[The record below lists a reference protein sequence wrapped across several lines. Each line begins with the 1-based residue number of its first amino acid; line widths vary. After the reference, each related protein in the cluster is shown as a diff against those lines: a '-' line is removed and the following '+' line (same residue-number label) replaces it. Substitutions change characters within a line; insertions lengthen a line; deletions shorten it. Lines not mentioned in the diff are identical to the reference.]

1 MGALDKRVERTRT
14 RRERIA
20 VRHVHAK
27 LTCGVHGVVIQ
38 RTRLGARGERGEIF
52 AAVVDR
58 ASHKI
63 VYTVCRTTLDE
74 STLSMRPREEGN
86 W

>member
-1 MGALDKRVERTRT
+1 MKR
-14 RRERIA
+14 A
-20 VRHVHAK
+20 D
-27 LTCGVHGVVIQ
+27 LSVHGSQ
-38 RTRLGARGERGEIF
+38 GARRERGEIF
-52 AAVVDR
+52 TAVVDR